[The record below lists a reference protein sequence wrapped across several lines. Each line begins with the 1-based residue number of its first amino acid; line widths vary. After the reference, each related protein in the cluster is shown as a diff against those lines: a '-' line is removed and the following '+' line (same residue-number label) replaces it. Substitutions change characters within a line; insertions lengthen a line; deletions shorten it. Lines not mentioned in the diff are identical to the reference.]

1 MAEDHYRLRLTVK
14 RFSEPPPGSLQFIAG
29 EFDVMRKM
37 IVLLGILVV
46 GSTNLDVNLAGPPI
60 AIETIQRAE
69 PVNFEKEILPI
80 LQKNC
85 LACHS
90 ASEKQGGLILEAAP
104 GILKGGDTGAAA
116 VPGKGLESLLLK
128 VASHQAEPVMP
139 PEGNDVAA
147 SNLTPKELGLF
158 KLWIDQGAIGSGGI
172 DSLSPKQMNR
182 LPRGLVAVHSLALTQ
197 DGQYVAFGRGNQ
209 ILLHHVPTGQLMTQL
224 TDPALADSSGGA
236 HRDLVQSLTFNVDGD
251 LLASG
256 GFREVK
262 LWRRPKDV
270 QKLNI
275 AAGAN
280 TLAMA
285 ISPDRSLIA
294 ANGPNNTIQLRRA
307 IDGGAGPV
315 MSGHTDLVT
324 SLRFADDGKRLVS
337 GSIDQSICV
346 WNIVDGTLLGRIE
359 TPTAINAVELVQM
372 ENPTE
377 QSPAPSEWIVS
388 GGGDN
393 LLRMWQMPTA
403 TTRLASSIANL
414 DRTVSSRD
422 GRLLAMLDNAGNV
435 RIVALQA
442 TQVPVIEQDVA
453 AWKVEGGIAS
463 LAFMRRVGSAEP
475 TEENL
480 KDCYSVMIGTAD
492 GSVQIWSLA
501 EQKMLSMW
509 KAGGS
514 PIRSVAGSVDGALA
528 VSGAEDGST
537 YLWKMNHP
545 AAVPWEISAGE
556 TFAVTIT
563 SPSRKQIASTGI
575 KDGQPAIV
583 IRSTETNK
591 ITHMLTGHTGTI
603 LSLAFSSDDARLVSG
618 GEDRTL
624 RSWDLRNAAAPELK
638 KIEGLAANITAVGS
652 NADGNQVLAGFADNS
667 LKLFNTADGM
677 VLKEFAGHTA
687 AVAATGFW
695 NNQPYS
701 VSLDATVRFWNAA
714 DGTQTRAFN
723 LPAAPTAV
731 AVSNDG
737 QRMAIGGV
745 DNQVRIYQADNG
757 GVLQTLQGFAAAISG
772 LNFSA
777 DAQLLS
783 VVNADGRVS
792 IFNAATGRVREAFVD
807 PRVKSALFTSNSAGV
822 LVARV
827 GEGLTLEPMRFLQ
840 HLDGSTQPIRVAAFH
855 PNNQTVYVAVAE
867 GTLRGHSVQNGQATF
882 SASHGAAINDL
893 AISMD
898 GQVLATAGDNNV
910 VRLWNAS
917 GAAVAPQQLTGFTGP
932 VRRVAFSVDAKQIL
946 AVADGDK
953 PTAQL
958 HDLPTGTLLQKF
970 SGHAGTV
977 AGCVLLPPVVN
988 ADLRLSRTIALTASL
1003 GGVYQWTVA
1012 SWKQI
1017 VGHNG
1022 VIASMARVPKTARQ
1036 VFSGS
1041 LDNTIR
1047 RWNLDNG
1054 QAMQQ
1059 YNHGGAVH
1067 AIAVAPE
1074 VDRIASASDNRTAK
1088 LFNINGQ
1095 QIAELRS
1102 DIRRTI
1108 ALTRAQQ
1115 LEAASNTRLN
1125 VAKQQADVAEKDLPV
1140 KTAAEKTLADTLATA
1155 TADVQAKK
1163 TAMETTFN
1171 EKTVAE
1177 KAAIDASAAAKIALT
1192 AKIMAEQAAKDAA
1205 GSVTVVQA
1213 KLTRLTQASNAEP
1226 QNESLKQ
1233 KVAAAQ
1239 VEMEAANAKSTQM
1252 TAAVQAPTDAAT
1264 QMATLA
1270 NDAAKKLETVQKPY
1284 NEAVVALKTAE
1295 AAQNLLSQQQALAA
1309 KELQAATELVPVRKE
1324 TVTREEVVLAEAKV
1338 AVEAGSKLLQE
1349 SDLPQRSVAFSP
1361 DGSVLV
1367 TSGDFGSLHT
1377 WDGKTGGAIGSFA
1390 GHTGP
1395 VKSVTFLDDRTLASA
1410 SDDQSIRVWDAN
1422 PSWILERT
1430 IGSQDDS
1437 TTIAHRVTAVDFNAD
1452 ASQLLVA
1459 GGIPSRRGELQI
1471 FSTIDGSRIFS
1482 LPQAHD
1488 DVVYAARFSP
1498 DGKRIASGGADKYLR
1513 TFDVASS
1520 QQIRRFEGHTSYVLG
1535 VAWKRD
1541 GQLLAS
1547 AGADNTIKV
1556 WDTETGDQQ
1565 RTIET
1570 FQRHVT
1576 AVQFI
1581 GETDNIVTSCGD
1593 KQMRIHNAANGGQV
1607 RIFNTPTSWLHTVA
1621 ATPDNAVVA
1630 TGDANGNVY
1639 LWNGNNG
1646 QQLRVL
1652 GVQALEK

>member
-1 MAEDHYRLRLTVK
+1 
-14 RFSEPPPGSLQFIAG
+14 
-29 EFDVMRKM
+29 MRKM
-37 IVLLGILVV
+37 IVLLGMLVV
-46 GSTNLDVNLAGPPI
+46 GSTHSDLSLAGPPI
-60 AIETIQRAE
+60 TIETIQRAE

-90 ASEKQGGLILEAAP
+90 AGERQGGLILESAQ
-104 GILKGGDTGAAA
+104 GILKGGDTGVAA

-128 VASHQAEPVMP
+128 VAAHQVEPVMP
-139 PEGNDVAA
+139 PEGNVVAA
-147 SNLTPKELGLF
+147 SNLTPKELGLL

-182 LPRGLVAVHSLALTQ
+182 LPRRLVAVQSLALTQ
-197 DGQYVAFGRGNQ
+197 DGQYVAFSRGNE
-209 ILLHHVPTGQLMTQL
+209 ILLHHVPTGQLLTQL
-224 TDPALADSSGGA
+224 TDPVLADSSGGA

-270 QKLNI
+270 QKLSI
-275 AAGAN
+275 AAGA
-280 TLAMA
+280 TASVMA

-294 ANGPNNTIQLRRA
+294 ANGPNNTIQLRRTV
-307 IDGGAGPV
+307 DGAAGPV
-315 MSGHTDLVT
+315 MSGHTDVVT
-324 SLRFADDGKRLVS
+324 SLRFTEDGSKLIS
-337 GSIDQSICV
+337 GSLDQSICV
-346 WNIVDGTLLGRIE
+346 WNVTDGAMLGKIE
-359 TPTAINAVELVQM
+359 TPTPISVVELVRM
-372 ENPTE
+372 AEATE
-377 QSPAPSEWIVS
+377 QNPAPRVWIVS

-393 LLRMWQMPTA
+393 VMRVWEMPAA
-403 TTRLASSIANL
+403 THRSPSSIANL
-414 DRTVSSRD
+414 ERTISSRD
-422 GRLLAMLDNAGNV
+422 TRLLAMLDNVGNV
-435 RIVALQA
+435 RIISVQPI
-442 TQVPVIEQDVA
+442 QINVVEKDVA
-453 AWKVEGGIAS
+453 AWKVEGGISS
-463 LAFMRRVGSAEP
+463 LAFVRRAGTAEP
-475 TEENL
+475 NADNL
-480 KDCYSVMIGTAD
+480 KDSYNVLIGTPD
-492 GSVQIWSLA
+492 GFVQLWSLA
-501 EQKMLSMW
+501 EQKMLNAW

-514 PIRSVAGSVDGALA
+514 PIRSVSGSVDGTMA

-537 YLWKMNHP
+537 SLWKMNQP
-545 AAVPWEISAGE
+545 AAVPLETSAGE

-563 SPSRKQIASTGI
+563 SPSRKQIASTGL

-591 ITHMLTGHTGTI
+591 ITHVLTGHAGSI
-603 LSLAFSSDDARLVSG
+603 LSLAFSNDDARLVSG
-618 GEDRTL
+618 GDDRTL
-624 RSWDLRNAAAPELK
+624 RIWDLRNAATPELK
-638 KIEGLAANITAVGS
+638 KIEGLATNVTAVGS
-652 NADGNQVLAGFADNS
+652 NGDGSQILSGFGDNS
-667 LKLFNTADGM
+667 LKLFSTADGM
-677 VLKEFAGHTA
+677 VLKEFAGHSA
-687 AVAATGFW
+687 GIVATGFW

-701 VSLDATVRFWNAA
+701 VSLDSTVRFWNAA
-714 DGTQTRAFN
+714 DGAQTRAFN
-723 LPAAPTAV
+723 LPTPPTAV
-731 AVSNDG
+731 NVSNDG
-737 QRMAIGGV
+737 QRMAFGAA
-745 DNQVRIYQADNG
+745 DNQVRIYQTDNG
-757 GVLQTLQGFAAAISG
+757 GVLQTLQGFAAAATG
-772 LNFSA
+772 LNFSV

-792 IFNAATGRVREAFVD
+792 IFNAATGRLREAFVD
-807 PRVKSALFTSNSAGV
+807 SKVKSALFNANAASV
-822 LVARV
+822 FVARAV
-827 GEGLTLEPMRFLQ
+827 DGMTVEPMRFMQ
-840 HLDGSTQPIRVAAFH
+840 HLDGSTQPIRATAFH
-855 PNNQTVYVAVAE
+855 PNNQTVYVAVAD

-882 SASHGAAINDL
+882 STSHGAAINDL

-917 GAAVAPQQLTGFTGP
+917 GAAVAPQQLAGFNGP
-932 VRRVAFSVDAKQIL
+932 VRRVAFSADARQIL
-946 AVADGDK
+946 AVADGNK

-958 HDLPTGTLLQKF
+958 HDLPTGNLLQKF
-970 SGHAGTV
+970 SGHVGTA
-977 AGCVLLPPVVN
+977 AGCVLFPPVMDGV
-988 ADLRLSRTIALTASL
+988 SQIPGTMALTASPS
-1003 GGVYQWTVA
+1003 GVYEWNVA

-1017 VGHNG
+1017 AGHNG
-1022 VIASMARVPKTARQ
+1022 IITSLVQVPKTARQ

-1054 QAMQQ
+1054 QAVQQ

-1067 AIAVAPE
+1067 AIAVSPE

-1102 DIRRTI
+1102 DIRRKI

-1115 LEAASNTRLN
+1115 FEAASNTRLN

-1140 KTAAEKTLADTLATA
+1140 KTAAEKALADMLATA
-1155 TADVQAKK
+1155 TADVQTKK

-1177 KAAIDASAAAKIALT
+1177 KAAIDASSAAKTAMT
-1192 AKIMAEQAAKDAA
+1192 AKTMAEQSAKDAA
-1205 GSVTVVQA
+1205 VALTVIQA
-1213 KLTRLTQASNAEP
+1213 RLTRLTQASNAEP
-1226 QNESLKQ
+1226 LNESLKQ
-1233 KVAAAQ
+1233 KVGAAQ
-1239 VEMEAANAKSTQM
+1239 AEMEAATTKSTQM
-1252 TAAVQAPTDAAT
+1252 AAAVQAPTDAAT

-1270 NDAAKKLETVQKPY
+1270 NEAAKKLETVQKPY
-1284 NEAVVALKTAE
+1284 NDAVAALKTAE
-1295 AAQNLLSQQQALAA
+1295 AAQKLLSQQQALAA
-1309 KELQAATELVPVRKE
+1309 KELQAATELVPIRKE
-1324 TVTREEVVLAEAKV
+1324 AVTRGEALLAEAKV
-1338 AVEAGSKLLQE
+1338 AVEAANKSLQE

-1367 TSGDFGSLHT
+1367 TSGDFGSVHT

-1395 VKSVTFLDDRTLASA
+1395 VKSVMFLDDKTLASA
-1410 SDDQSIRVWDAN
+1410 SDDQSIRIWDAN
-1422 PSWILERT
+1422 PGWILERT
-1430 IGSQDDS
+1430 IGSQEDS
-1437 TTIAHRVTAVDFNAD
+1437 TTIAHRVTAVDFSAD
-1452 ASQLLVA
+1452 SSQLLVA
-1459 GGIPSRRGELQI
+1459 GGIPSRRGELQV
-1471 FSTIDGSRIFS
+1471 FNTVDGSRTFS

-1547 AGADNTIKV
+1547 AGADNTVKV
-1556 WDTETGDQQ
+1556 WNAETGDQQ

-1570 FQRHVT
+1570 FRRHVT

-1581 GETDNIVTSCGD
+1581 GETDNMVTSCGD
-1593 KQMRIHNAANGGQV
+1593 KQMRIHNAVNGGQV
-1607 RIFNTPTSWLHTVA
+1607 RIFNTPTSWLHTVS

-1630 TGDANGNVY
+1630 AGEAGGNVY

-1652 GVQALEK
+1652 GVQAAEK